1 MITYLA
7 ISTELLKEHG
17 NGIVLFQ
24 WWNSNSRNL
33 WNEDLSEARFIFLL
47 FSHRLRVTFARF
59 NVTENYKY

>member
-33 WNEDLSEARFIFLL
+33 SEARFIFLL

-59 NVTENYKY
+59 NVTENYKS